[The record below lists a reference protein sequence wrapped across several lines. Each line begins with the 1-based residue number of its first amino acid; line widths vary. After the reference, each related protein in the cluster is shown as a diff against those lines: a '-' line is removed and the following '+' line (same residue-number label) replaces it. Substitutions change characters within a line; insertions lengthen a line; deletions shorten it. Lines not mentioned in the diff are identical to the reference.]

1 MRVIQGTR
9 ATDARVVALGTFDG
23 VHLAHMELLKAGSRM
38 ARELG
43 VPLQVCTFDRHPLRV
58 IRPESAPGLLTTTA
72 EKLARIQAAGAEET
86 RLLHFTRRMADAAPE
101 TFLQSLREMSAV
113 RGIVVGWNYTFG
125 REGRG
130 NAELLVRDA
139 ARNGYRAVILHPVK
153 TPDGK
158 IISSSEIRKALAKG
172 CLPEAE
178 KLLGAPYRLC
188 GPVTAGKHLGH
199 ELGFPTANVAV
210 SPDKLLPAY
219 GVYVCLAETRGDVYR
234 GIVNIGTQPTLPS
247 GRVTVEVH
255 LLDSAPELYGEPLR
269 VTLLEFLRAERRFPS
284 TEALRRQIAEDR
296 ETAWRRWSEIGQSRG
311 LSDLGSK

>member
-113 RGIVVGWNYTFG
+113 RGIVAGWNYTFG

-139 ARNGYRAVILHPVK
+139 ARNGDRVDFCHALLFSHPRCKRGVL
-153 TPDGK
+153 DDCG
-158 IISSSEIRKALAKG
+158 A
-172 CLPEAE
+172 EAC
-178 KLLGAPYRLC
+178 AIDP
-188 GPVTAGKHLGH
+188 
-199 ELGFPTANVAV
+199 FM
-210 SPDKLLPAY
+210 
-219 GVYVCLAETRGDVYR
+219 
-234 GIVNIGTQPTLPS
+234 
-247 GRVTVEVH
+247 
-255 LLDSAPELYGEPLR
+255 
-269 VTLLEFLRAERRFPS
+269 
-284 TEALRRQIAEDR
+284 R
-296 ETAWRRWSEIGQSRG
+296 ETAQPIRYGCAVYHDTVFHHSVYQRHDQFT
-311 LSDLGSK
+311 